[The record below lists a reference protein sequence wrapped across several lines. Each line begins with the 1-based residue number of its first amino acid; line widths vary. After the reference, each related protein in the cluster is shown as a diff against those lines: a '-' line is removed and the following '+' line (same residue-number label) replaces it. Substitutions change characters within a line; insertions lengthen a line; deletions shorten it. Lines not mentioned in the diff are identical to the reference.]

1 MAKKEKY
8 DDKDKAYAA
17 ERNKLIPEAE
27 RYANKRCGKNP
38 PKGTTAV
45 RETWGTKWNKI
56 FFKRMER
63 LYDEKVPCLTC
74 GRKGKR

>member
-27 RYANKRCGKNP
+27 AYANKRCGEAFQ
-38 PKGTTAV
+38 GGSDTE
-45 RETWGTKWNKI
+45 RIKWNSKWSRT
-56 FFKRMER
+56 FLRHMDKLYRER
-63 LYDEKVPCLTC
+63 TPCPTC
-74 GRKGKR
+74 GRKGSL